1 MRFNCSIQQPDKGEM
16 VTASYS
22 NNKRWALLEGHKSY
36 CGEVE
41 HLSLLSLLAFRQL
54 KTATFFFFFW
64 GWGWF
69 TLVVKGDELLSKR
82 LFFFFCFAKSASRL
96 FSKTLKQC
104 SFSYFLHFSSPTRF
118 FFP

>member
-1 MRFNCSIQQPDKGEM
+1 M

-41 HLSLLSLLAFRQL
+41 HLSLLSLLAFIQL

-82 LFFFFCFAKSASRL
+82 LFFFFLLCQVCKSLVIENYKSML
-96 FSKTLKQC
+96 FLLLYSLLFYN
-104 SFSYFLHFSSPTRF
+104 SF